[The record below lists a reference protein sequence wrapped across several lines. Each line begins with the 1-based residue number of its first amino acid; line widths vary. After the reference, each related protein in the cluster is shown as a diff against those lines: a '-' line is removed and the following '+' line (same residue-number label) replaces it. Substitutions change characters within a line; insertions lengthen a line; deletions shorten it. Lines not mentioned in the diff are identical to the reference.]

1 MKTKLYLILLILA
14 LIALIAL
21 VLLPDYITERTIET
35 SRQMIEDEIHTD
47 WVKAAKECDTIAS
60 DTIKVWGDE
69 LR

>member
-14 LIALIAL
+14 LVAL

-35 SRQMIEDEIHTD
+35 TRQMIEDEIHTD

>member
-1 MKTKLYLILLILA
+1 MKTKLYLILLILV
-14 LIALIAL
+14 LIAL

-35 SRQMIEDEIHTD
+35 TRQMIEDEIHTD
-47 WVKAAKECDTIAS
+47 WVNAVKECDTIAS